1 MWDWTQRSRAS
12 SLRHPSRWLA
22 ALTVLV
28 CSSVLGSKRAT
39 AESYKDE
46 PSRLDE
52 RTAHTVEGRHL
63 KLGLLAIEYGITDR
77 IAVGIDPP
85 AWAARTVLPVWVPNL
100 HTEIVV
106 VDSEPFALSLK
117 AAGYYAD
124 LQREDSASGSLVA
137 VPLSVFASGRL
148 APRWWLHG
156 EATYLFAHAFGSGG
170 NLDDADLNGA
180 VTTRAAQLGAML
192 EYRLT
197 PIVSLTAVGRAQV
210 YAGPLVF
217 KGTGTLDQYTTV
229 QIEGEMSPRV
239 VHPWQVV
246 GGVALLWPGV
256 RVVLGAGYGNYFI
269 PGIGI
274 AFPDRTIVPDLSIW
288 VVL

>member
-1 MWDWTQRSRAS
+1 
-12 SLRHPSRWLA
+12 
-22 ALTVLV
+22 
-28 CSSVLGSKRAT
+28 
-39 AESYKDE
+39 
-46 PSRLDE
+46 
-52 RTAHTVEGRHL
+52 
-63 KLGLLAIEYGITDR
+63 
-77 IAVGIDPP
+77 
-85 AWAARTVLPVWVPNL
+85 
-100 HTEIVV
+100 VV
-106 VDSEPFALSLK
+106 VDREPFALSLK

-124 LQREDSASGSLVA
+124 LKRENSGSGSLVA
-137 VPLSVFASGRL
+137 VPLSAFASGRL

-156 EATYLFAHAFGSGG
+156 EATYLFAHAFGGGG

-217 KGTGTLDQYTTV
+217 KGSGSLDQYTTV
-229 QIEGEMSPRV
+229 RIEGEMSPRV
-239 VHPWQVV
+239 VNPWQVV
-246 GGVALLWPGV
+246 GGIALLWPGV

-269 PGIGI
+269 PGINI
-274 AFPDRTIVPDLSIW
+274 AFPDRTIVPDLSVW

>member
-1 MWDWTQRSRAS
+1 MLIGSLLASTRAS
-12 SLRHPSRWLA
+12 
-22 ALTVLV
+22 
-28 CSSVLGSKRAT
+28 
-39 AESYKDE
+39 AEPFADE
-46 PSRLDE
+46 SSRLDE
-52 RTAHTVEGRHL
+52 RTAHTVEGQHL
-63 KLGLLAIEYGITDR
+63 KLGILAVEYGITDR
-77 IAVGIDPP
+77 LAVGIDPP
-85 AWAARTVLPVWVPNL
+85 AWAARTLLPVWVPNL
-100 HTEIVV
+100 HAEFVL
-106 VDSEPFALSLK
+106 VDREPFALSFK

-124 LQREDSASGSLVA
+124 LQRDDSASGSLVA

-156 EATYLFAHAFGSGG
+156 EATYLYADAFGSGG
-170 NLDDADLNGA
+170 DLDSADLNGA
-180 VTTRAAQLGAML
+180 VTTRAGQLGAML

-210 YAGPLVF
+210 FSGPLVF
-217 KGTGTLDQYTTV
+217 SGTSTLDPYTSV
-229 QIEGEMSPRV
+229 RVEGEMSPRV

-246 GGVALLWPGV
+246 GGLALLWPGV

-274 AFPDRTIVPDLSIW
+274 AFPDRTIVPDLSLW